1 MTVDDFIQSYLLL
14 EEKIKINNVKYE
26 KAQDELTEEISKNK
40 ESLQKLDD
48 EVELNNGLTNKSKL
62 YITVIEAQDLLSDSL
77 IGDCNPSVTLS
88 FQDDVQETKI
98 KNNTTSPTWYENFR
112 FKINE
117 PAGNLRIEVFDNAL
131 MGKKSIGALSI
142 DLTDLMDQKKRM
154 QWYELYNTN
163 HSNCGKI
170 YLKIQCIMN
179 FRQFYEGEIETAEK
193 EMSIIQNAFNLTN
206 YYVDCMKMPFGVL
219 FVDNLEDLINNQQF
233 KQADDLIKV
242 LEKNKESI
250 YHKRDNDYEGST
262 VLRSTAKNQRI
273 YLNTWSKILMPCLI
287 IVSLISLLERSDYIN
302 LLIAII
308 TLQYFIFDKSGQ
320 IIKYLGYF
328 SWLLGGAILM
338 DLVWFFIN
346 FRSFFIGKRNDP
358 EINLKRIIYLVSICG
373 TVIKCLFILSL
384 RRLKKKRAMEDLI
397 TDEMK

>member
-26 KAQDELTEEISKNK
+26 KSQDELTEEISKNK
-40 ESLQKLDD
+40 ESMAKMED
-48 EVELNNGLTNKSKL
+48 EMELNNGLTNKSKL
-62 YITVIEAQDLLSDSL
+62 FITVIEAQDLLSDSL

-88 FQDDVQETKI
+88 FQDDIQETKI

-112 FKINE
+112 FKIND
-117 PAGNLRIEVFDNAL
+117 PAGILKIEVFDNAL
-131 MGKKSIGALSI
+131 MGKKSIGFLSI

-170 YLKIQCIMN
+170 YLKIHCIIN

-219 FVDNLEDLINNQQF
+219 FVDNLDDLINNQQF

-262 VLRSTAKNQRI
+262 VLRSTAKNQKI

-287 IVSLISLLERSDYIN
+287 ILSLFSLLERSDYIN
-302 LLIAII
+302 LLISVI

-328 SWLLGGAILM
+328 TWLLGGAIIM
-338 DLVWFFIN
+338 DFVWFVIQ
-346 FRSFFIGKRNDP
+346 FRSFFIGKKKDP
-358 EINLKRIIYLVSICG
+358 EINLKRFVYLASICS

-384 RRLKKKRAMEDLI
+384 RRLKKKKTMEELMI
-397 TDEMK
+397 EEMK

>member
-1 MTVDDFIQSYLLL
+1 MTVDDFIQTYLML
-14 EEKIKINNVKYE
+14 EERIKINNVKYE

-40 ESLQKLDD
+40 ESIQKMED
-48 EVELNNGLTNKSKL
+48 EMELNNGLTNKSKL

-88 FQDDVQETKI
+88 FQDDIQETKI

-112 FKINE
+112 FKIND
-117 PAGNLRIEVFDNAL
+117 ATGILKIEVFDNAL
-131 MGKKSIGALSI
+131 MGKKSIGFLSI

-170 YLKIQCIMN
+170 YLKIHCIIN

-193 EMSIIQNAFNLTN
+193 KMSIIQNAFNLTN

-219 FVDNLEDLINNQQF
+219 FLDNLDDLINNQQF
-233 KQADDLIKV
+233 KQADDLIKI

-262 VLRSTAKNQRI
+262 VLRSSAKNQKI

-287 IVSLISLLERSDYIN
+287 LVSLFSLLERSDYIN
-302 LLIAII
+302 LLISVI
-308 TLQYFIFDKSGQ
+308 TLQYFIFDKTGK

-328 SWLLGGAILM
+328 SWLLGGAIIM
-338 DLVWFFIN
+338 DFVWFVIK
-346 FRSFFIGKRNDP
+346 FRSFFIGKKNDP
-358 EINLKRIIYLVSICG
+358 EISLKRIVYLVSIGG

-384 RRLKKKRAMEDLI
+384 RRLKKKRALEDFMI
-397 TDEMK
+397 EEK

>member
-1 MTVDDFIQSYLLL
+1 MTVDDFIQTYLML
-14 EEKIKINNVKYE
+14 EERIKINNVKYE

-40 ESLQKLDD
+40 ESIQKMED
-48 EVELNNGLTNKSKL
+48 EMELNNGLTNKSKL

-88 FQDDVQETKI
+88 FQDDIQETKI

-112 FKINE
+112 FKIND
-117 PAGNLRIEVFDNAL
+117 ATGILKIEVFDNAL
-131 MGKKSIGALSI
+131 MGKKSIGFLSI

-170 YLKIQCIMN
+170 YLKIHCIIN
-179 FRQFYEGEIETAEK
+179 FRQYYEGEIETAEK
-193 EMSIIQNAFNLTN
+193 KMSIIQNAFNLTN

-219 FVDNLEDLINNQQF
+219 FLDNLDDLINNQQF
-233 KQADDLIKV
+233 KQADDLIKI

-262 VLRSTAKNQRI
+262 VLRSSAKNQKI

-287 IVSLISLLERSDYIN
+287 LVSLFSLLERSDYIN
-302 LLIAII
+302 LLISVI
-308 TLQYFIFDKSGQ
+308 TLQYFIFDKTGK

-328 SWLLGGAILM
+328 SWLLGGAIIM
-338 DLVWFFIN
+338 DFVWFVIK
-346 FRSFFIGKRNDP
+346 FRSFFIGKKNDP
-358 EINLKRIIYLVSICG
+358 EISLKRIVYLVSIGG

-384 RRLKKKRAMEDLI
+384 RRLKKKRALEDFMI
-397 TDEMK
+397 EEK

>member
-40 ESLQKLDD
+40 ESMQKMED
-48 EVELNNGLTNKSKL
+48 EIELNNGLTNKSKL
-62 YITVIEAQDLLSDSL
+62 FITVIEAQDLLSDSL
-77 IGDCNPSVTLS
+77 IGDCNPNVTLS
-88 FQDDVQETKI
+88 FQDDIQETKI

-112 FKINE
+112 FKIIN
-117 PAGNLRIEVFDNAL
+117 PTGILRIEVFDNAL
-131 MGKKSIGALSI
+131 MGKKSIGFLSI

-163 HSNCGKI
+163 NSNCGKI
-170 YLKIQCIMN
+170 YLKIHCIMN
-179 FRQFYEGEIETAEK
+179 FRHFYEGEIETAEK

-219 FVDNLEDLINNQQF
+219 FLDNLDDLINNQQF

-262 VLRSTAKNQRI
+262 VLRSTAKNQKI
-273 YLNTWSKILMPCLI
+273 YLNTWSKILMTCLI
-287 IVSLISLLERSDYIN
+287 FLSFFSLLERSDYIN
-302 LLIAII
+302 LLISII
-308 TLQYFIFDKSGQ
+308 TMQYFIFDKSGQ
-320 IIKYLGYF
+320 IIKYLTYF
-328 SWLLGGAILM
+328 TWLLGGAILM
-338 DLVWFFIN
+338 DFVWFVIKFG
-346 FRSFFIGKRNDP
+346 SFFIGKKNDP
-358 EINLKRIIYLVSICG
+358 EINLKRFVYLASICG
-373 TVIKCLFILSL
+373 AVIKCLFILSL
-384 RRLKKKRAMEDLI
+384 RRLKKKKTMEDLMI
-397 TDEMK
+397 EEMK